1 MRRKGRMIKGTKI
14 KDLTLVIQ
22 NYYNYSVQKIELIN
36 KLFAKKQQ
44 VQIPNEQLKE
54 LLERGFC

>member
-1 MRRKGRMIKGTKI
+1 MIKSTKI

-36 KLFAKKQQ
+36 KLFAKKRQ